1 MCDDMIDYNR
11 HEEISSIIKSIS
23 LDKIKREWDILTNMT
38 LEELETI
45 GGRSKVGCDI
55 IDYYF
60 FTERLHTTG
69 NKGINFFDFLKD
81 IEYYKK
87 KHYIQTL
94 VTFCENNNRYKDSL
108 IKRYYY
114 IYGLC
119 FGYRRRRWYS
129 SKIRQRG
136 TDTSRSRWEYFRQR
150 YRYV

>member
-1 MCDDMIDYNR
+1 MIIIDIK
-11 HEEISSIIKSIS
+11 ISLIIKSIS
-23 LDKIKREWDILTNMT
+23 FDKIKHEWNSLTNIT
-38 LEELETI
+38 LEELENI

-94 VTFCENNNRYKDSL
+94 LFL
-108 IKRYYY
+108 
-114 IYGLC
+114 
-119 FGYRRRRWYS
+119 
-129 SKIRQRG
+129 
-136 TDTSRSRWEYFRQR
+136 
-150 YRYV
+150 